1 MAIRVLLPQ
10 PILPAGYDFLREHGY
25 EAVDGRGF
33 TEKDIIADI
42 AGCDAAIVRTAKIT
56 ERILAAAPKLKIVAR
71 HGAGYDGVDLEAA
84 RRHGVLVC
92 TAGGS
97 NAVSVAEL
105 AIFYMLYCSRNFK
118 KVQANYLTDYRYA
131 KMGIPKTELE
141 GKTLGLV
148 GLGHI
153 GKLVAKKAAL
163 GFDMEVLAYDPFAKQ
178 EGLPEYIQLVE
189 DRDEIFRRGDYIS
202 LHVPATP
209 ETVRSVSNR
218 EFDLMKE
225 TAYLIN
231 TARGSIV
238 DEPALVCALQE
249 KKIAGAGLDVLEK
262 EPLDPSNP
270 LIAMDN
276 VLTAP
281 HIGGA
286 TKEASSRSSLACA
299 QAIDDFFC
307 GRTPKFVVP
316 ELRDLVE
323 KQHL

>member
-10 PILPAGYDFLREHGY
+10 PILPNGYKYLREHGY
-25 EAVDGRGF
+25 EVVDGRGF
-33 TEKDIIADI
+33 TEDDIVADI
-42 AGCDAAIVRTAKIT
+42 KECDAIIVRTAKIT
-56 ERILAAAPKLKIVAR
+56 KRIFDAAPNLKILAR

-84 RRHGVLVC
+84 REHGVLVC
-92 TAGGS
+92 TAGGA
-97 NAVSVAEL
+97 NAISVAEL

-118 KVQANYLTDYRYA
+118 KVQNLYLTDYRQA

-148 GLGHI
+148 GLGNI

-163 GFDMEVLAYDPFAKQ
+163 GFDMTVLAYDPFAKKDDM
-178 EGLPEYIQLVE
+178 PDYIHLVE
-189 DRDEIFRRGDYIS
+189 DRDEIFQQSDYIS
-202 LHVPATP
+202 LHVPATK
-209 ETVRSVSNR
+209 ETIHSVSDR
-218 EFDLMKE
+218 EFDMMKE
-225 TAYLIN
+225 SAYLIN

-238 DEPALVCALQE
+238 DEPALIRALQE
-249 KKIAGAGLDVLEK
+249 GKIAGAGLDVLDK
-262 EPLDPSNP
+262 EPLDLENP

-286 TKEASSRSSLACA
+286 TKEASSRSSVSCA
-299 QAIDDFFC
+299 QAIDDFFS

-316 ELRDLVE
+316 ELRDLIQ
-323 KQHL
+323 K